1 MRLVLLLSLLA
12 APLAAQ
18 EGPVSTPVLDT
29 TQTAAGQ
36 PIDPPD
42 DDAQVIVTRLAIPP
56 GAELPVHKHPF
67 PRMAYVLAG
76 QLVVTDVESGSETT
90 YAQGDFIVEMTG
102 TWHFG
107 RNDGTGPLE
116 LLVIDTVPEGT
127 SNTVLREE

>member
-18 EGPVSTPVLDT
+18 EGSVSTPVLDT

-56 GAELPVHKHPF
+56 GVELPVHKHPF